1 MRNIIV
7 QDESDEESEEENNT
21 EFINESI
28 INIISKHANIYTY
41 EDIFLYECDMI
52 DLINTKNI
60 NFTRKEEIK
69 LETHLDI
76 HQTFILN
83 SISNYTKNL
92 INNLV
97 NNITEHYKKTLLTE
111 PYNFENI
118 PQQNRYIKCDYNRK
132 ININTIHNN
141 KNIIAYEY
149 IKRPIYNDYTNEED
163 SLTDT
168 DEEDTYSKIIN
179 ITTNIKIHDKNGNK
193 NNIKAEDKN
202 GEYFTIEYNDYK
214 NYFDNFVFNHNTSRD
229 IHARTILHDLY
240 REKITRLNWFYY
252 NTQIDY
258 NKNGYE
264 LIDTTTL
271 LYIFITNRTLKTII
285 KHIKFY
291 NQVKEFKRRVALNK
305 ILRSKIYNYGLGL
318 QLNIINS
325 GLTLLSG

>member
-97 NNITEHYKKTLLTE
+97 NNITEHYKKTLLTACSI
-111 PYNFENI
+111 FE
-118 PQQNRYIKCDYNRK
+118 
-132 ININTIHNN
+132 
-141 KNIIAYEY
+141 
-149 IKRPIYNDYTNEED
+149 
-163 SLTDT
+163 
-168 DEEDTYSKIIN
+168 
-179 ITTNIKIHDKNGNK
+179 
-193 NNIKAEDKN
+193 
-202 GEYFTIEYNDYK
+202 
-214 NYFDNFVFNHNTSRD
+214 
-229 IHARTILHDLY
+229 
-240 REKITRLNWFYY
+240 RE
-252 NTQIDY
+252 
-258 NKNGYE
+258 
-264 LIDTTTL
+264 
-271 LYIFITNRTLKTII
+271 
-285 KHIKFY
+285 
-291 NQVKEFKRRVALNK
+291 
-305 ILRSKIYNYGLGL
+305 
-318 QLNIINS
+318 LNII
-325 GLTLLSG
+325 GLSTPNLPLKKTFRVEFIVFKIKLQTTIYDSFV

>member
-60 NFTRKEEIK
+60 NFSREEEIR
-69 LETHLDI
+69 LEAHLEI

-92 INNLV
+92 IHNLV
-97 NNITEHYKKTLLTE
+97 NNITNHYKETLLTE
-111 PYNFENI
+111 PYNFKNI
-118 PQQNRYIKCDYNRK
+118 PQQNRYIKYNHNRK
-132 ININTIHNN
+132 IHINTINNN
-141 KNIIAYEY
+141 KNIIQYEY
-149 IKRPIYNDYTNEED
+149 TKSNNYNTLYDTEED
-163 SLTDT
+163 TGEDT
-168 DEEDTYSKIIN
+168 DEEDTQNIT

-202 GEYFTIEYNDYK
+202 GEYFTIEYNIP
-214 NYFDNFVFNHNTSRD
+214 NFNNHND
-229 IHARTILHDLY
+229 IHARTILHDIY

-252 NTQIDY
+252 NTQIEY
-258 NKNGYE
+258 NKNGYD

-271 LYIFITNRTLKTII
+271 LYIFITNRTLKTIM

-291 NQVKEFKRRVALNK
+291 NQVKEFKRKVAINK

-318 QLNIINS
+318 KLNIINS